1 MKTATAE
8 KLVQGEE
15 SNIATKLTIV
25 DSPDSP
31 YRIAIRAYE
40 KIKKDLDKVPIIYL
54 NEYDYR
60 RDQNGFPLII
70 GIDKRSRQEYLRD
83 TPPILY

>member
-25 DSPDSP
+25 DFP
-31 YRIAIRAYE
+31 YERAIRAYE